1 VDAVAVE
8 ATPWTWEALAAA
20 GCTCAVE
27 VAGLT
32 APRVA
37 CWAPKPSLGA
47 ELRAALA
54 WRIAA
59 MRADY
64 DLKRSRPEHQRAAL
78 VARVVDARRGACG
91 SCGEPW
97 RAGDCPLCNAA
108 RVAALRAEGVL
119 GEARE
124 RPDPYSRG
132 TVIRPSTLVPVPLD
146 RTSPHWWACERGHD
160 NWGLRASG
168 CGPCEAARF
177 GLMDLSGL
185 AGRRGAENG

>member
-1 VDAVAVE
+1 MDAVAAAT

-20 GCTCAVE
+20 GCTCVVE
-27 VAGLT
+27 RVGLT

-37 CWAPKPSLGA
+37 CWAPKPSLGG
-47 ELRAALA
+47 ELRRALA
-54 WRIAA
+54 WRIDA
-59 MRADY
+59 MRAHHVAQR
-64 DLKRSRPEHQRAAL
+64 DLAPHRRRAL
-78 VARVVDARRGACG
+78 VAGALLRSETGVCG

-160 NWGLRASG
+160 NWGLRATG

-185 AGRRGAENG
+185 AGGAQ

>member
-1 VDAVAVE
+1 MDAVAVAE
-8 ATPWTWEALAAA
+8 VPWTWEALAAA

-37 CWAPKPSLGA
+37 CWAPKASLGA

-59 MRADY
+59 MRSDY
-64 DLKRSRPEHQRAAL
+64 AMTRARPEHQRAAL

-124 RPDPYSRG
+124 RPYPYSRG

-146 RTSPHWWACERGHD
+146 RASPHWWACERGHD

-185 AGRRGAENG
+185 AGGSAP

>member
-1 VDAVAVE
+1 MDAVAAE
-8 ATPWTWEALAAA
+8 ASPWTWEALASA

-47 ELRAALA
+47 ELRRALA

-59 MRADY
+59 MRTDY
-64 DLKRSRPEHQRAAL
+64 SLKRARAEHQRSAL
-78 VARVVDARRGACG
+78 VARVTDDRRGACG

-132 TVIRPSTLVPVPLD
+132 TVIRPSTLAPVPLD
-146 RTSPHWWACERGHD
+146 RESRWWWACERGHD
-160 NWGLRASG
+160 NWSPRAMG

-177 GLMDLSGL
+177 GFVDLSALG
-185 AGRRGAENG
+185 GRAP